1 MAVRADQIEQKKPGF
16 KLQLGQIH
24 LRHYRLGPGMIFLW
38 VVGFLG
44 LAAAVY
50 RWVAG
55 LGPTTNLN
63 DGRGWG
69 IWISFDMMSGI
80 GLAAGAFTVAA
91 VVYIFNL
98 KQFYPIV
105 RPTILTGF
113 ISYILAALT
122 LLVDLSQPQRIWHL
136 LIYWNIHSPLFEIGW
151 CVMLYLTVLALEF
164 SPVLFEALG
173 WKAPL
178 KLIRGITIPLIIAGV
193 TLSTMHQ
200 STLGT
205 MLTIMPNRIHP
216 LWYSPLFPLYFYL
229 TAIAAGLAMTVFES
243 YHSSRTYGYPFEQ
256 KMLASLTKGIPYVL
270 GIYFVL
276 RVGELIITGNYI
288 YLLHDGVPALMY
300 LVEMIGGVL
309 IPIVYFSDA
318 NVRNNVHGIT
328 WGAFFTMGGL
338 ILYRL
343 NSALFF
349 MNGSF
354 YLPKWSEL
362 AVSIGLT
369 CLGIILFDAA
379 VRFLPMFPE
388 PKPEITKHL

>member
-1 MAVRADQIEQKKPGF
+1 MGIR
-16 KLQLGQIH
+16 LGQIR
-24 LRHYRLGPGMIFLW
+24 LRRYPLGPGMILVW
-38 VVGFLG
+38 ILGALG
-44 LAAAVY
+44 LGVAFY
-50 RWVAG
+50 RWIVG

-113 ISYILAALT
+113 ISYLLAGLT

-136 LIYWNIHSPLFEIGW
+136 IIYGNIHSPLFEIGW

-164 SPVLFEALG
+164 SPVVFEALG
-173 WKAPL
+173 WKVPL
-178 KLIRGITIPLIIAGV
+178 KFIRGITIPLIIAGI

-205 MLTIMPNRIHP
+205 MLTILPYKVHP

-243 YHSSRTYGYPFEQ
+243 YHSARTYGYPFEI
-256 KMLASLTKGIPYVL
+256 KMLASLTKAIPYVL
-270 GIYFVL
+270 GLYFLL

-288 YLLHDGVPALMY
+288 HLLKDGPPAIMY

-309 IPIVYFSDA
+309 VPIIYFSDKKTRHDP
-318 NVRNNVHGIT
+318 NGIV
-328 WGAFFTMGGL
+328 WGAFFAMGGL

-343 NSALFF
+343 NAALVFF
-349 MNGSF
+349 EGSF
-354 YLPKWSEL
+354 YLPSWQEL

-369 CLGIILFDAA
+369 CLGLIMFDAA

-388 PKPEITKHL
+388 PKPEVTKQL